1 MPHTLDWDKLK
12 TFHAAAEHGSLT
24 AAADTLRI
32 SQSAV
37 SRQITALEQDLDI
50 SLFHRHARGLTLTE
64 QGHILY
70 EAAREMSVKV
80 ALAKSSLLDSRE
92 KPQGLLRVSTPI
104 SLGSNWLTSVLP
116 DFMATYPDID
126 VQLILEDSEHDLS
139 AFDVDC
145 ALRPWPTTQGDVIER
160 KLGQITQSIYAS
172 HGYLANYG
180 APTSAADLDNHKI
193 VAFGDLIPKN
203 LKSANWVL
211 DVGTE
216 TRRKPVLS
224 VNNLHGIMRAAEAGI
239 GLAGLPDYMTVLSRR
254 LVKVLPA
261 VSGDP
266 FDLFFVYPTE
276 LRGSVRAKVFREFLQ
291 QATRSWKASPPKPQ
305 KVT

>member
-1 MPHTLDWDKLK
+1 MPHSLDWDKLK

-24 AAADTLRI
+24 AAADALKI

-37 SRQITALEQDLDI
+37 SRQITALEHDLEV

-64 QGHILY
+64 QGHILFY
-70 EAAREMSVKV
+70 ASRDMAMKV
-80 ALAKSSLLDSRE
+80 AMAQSSLRDSRE

-116 DFMATYPDID
+116 EFMATYPDIE

-172 HGYLANYG
+172 HAYLAAHG
-180 APTSAADLDNHKI
+180 APSSAEDLDNHKI
-193 VAFGDLIPKN
+193 IAFGELIPKN
-203 LKSANWVL
+203 LNSSNWVL
-211 DVGTE
+211 SAGASTP
-216 TRRKPVLS
+216 RKPALS

-239 GLAGLPDYMTVLSRR
+239 GLAGIPDYMTVLSRR
-254 LVKVLPA
+254 LVKVLPS
-261 VSGDP
+261 VSGEP
-266 FDLFFVYPTE
+266 IDLYFVYPTQ

-291 QATRSWKASPPKPQ
+291 RVTRSWIASPPRPVKA
-305 KVT
+305 

>member
-1 MPHTLDWDKLK
+1 MPNGLDWDKLK
-12 TFHAAAEHGSLT
+12 TFHAAAQHGSLT
-24 AAADTLRI
+24 AAAESLNI

-37 SRQITALEQDLDI
+37 SRQITALEQDLDLP
-50 SLFHRHARGLTLTE
+50 LFHRHARGLTLTE

-70 EAAREMSVKV
+70 KAARDMSMKV
-80 ALAKSSLLDSRE
+80 ALAQSSLMDSRE
-92 KPQGLLRVSTPI
+92 KPQGVLRVSSPI

-116 DFMATYPDID
+116 DFMETYPDID

-172 HGYLANYG
+172 HSYLARHG
-180 APTSAADLDNHKI
+180 APTSAEDLDNHKI
-193 VAFGDLIPKN
+193 IAFGDLLPKN
-203 LKSANWVL
+203 LHSANWL
-211 DVGTE
+211 LSAGTD
-216 TRRKPVLS
+216 TPRKPVLS

-239 GLAGLPDYMTVLSRR
+239 GLAGIPDYMTVLSRR

-261 VSGDP
+261 VSGTA
-266 FDLFFVYPTE
+266 FDLYFVYPLE

-291 QATRSWKASPPKPQ
+291 GVTSNWTAPP
-305 KVT
+305 TS